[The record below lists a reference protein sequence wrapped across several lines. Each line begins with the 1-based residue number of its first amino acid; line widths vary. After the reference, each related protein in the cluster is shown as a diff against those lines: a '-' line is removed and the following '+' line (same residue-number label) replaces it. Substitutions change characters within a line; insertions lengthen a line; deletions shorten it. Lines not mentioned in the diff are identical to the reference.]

1 MAFPFKKPA
10 TMPKMKKVSAK
21 KKKSVATT
29 RALMDS
35 TVKAQ
40 MKSGC

>member
-1 MAFPFKKPA
+1 MFPAKKNAKLPQ
-10 TMPKMKKVSAK
+10 MKKVSAK

-29 RALMDS
+29 RALMAP

-40 MKSGC
+40 MSKMC